1 MAQYD
6 KLADIYDYLVSS
18 VDYEGWMDYIEEL
31 LFHFNKQARVM
42 VDLACGT
49 GNTTIPPTKRGYQVI
64 GVDLAGEMLAKA
76 REKSAAQ
83 GLQIEYLEQNMC
95 ELKLGEQADLF
106 TCYHDGLN
114 YILNET
120 DLAQV
125 FRSVFEYLKPGGL
138 FIFDLVNVRK
148 LAMANGDTTYLEENG
163 LSLVWE
169 TNFLLPEEIWQIN
182 LTCFVKQGELYEKF
196 QETHQEKAHSR
207 QDIEKLISA
216 TGFRLLGVFHSF
228 TLQPADD
235 NTYRLFFVVEK
246 PA

>member
-18 VDYEGWMDYIEEL
+18 VDYEGWMDYIEQL
-31 LFHFNKQARVM
+31 LFHFNKKASVM

-49 GNTTIPPTKRGYQVI
+49 GNTTIPPAKRGYQVV
-64 GVDLAGEMLAKA
+64 GVDLAGEMLARA
-76 REKSAAQ
+76 REKTVAQ
-83 GLQIEYLEQNMC
+83 GLSVEYLQQNMC
-95 ELKLGEQADLF
+95 DLNLGKQADLF

-114 YILNET
+114 YILKET
-120 DLAQV
+120 DLKKV
-125 FRSVFEYLKPGGL
+125 FRSVFENLKPGGL

-148 LAMANGDTTYLEENG
+148 LARANGDTTFLDEEG

-169 TNFLLPEEIWQIN
+169 SNFLMPAEIWQIN

-207 QDIEKLISA
+207 QEVDKIISA
-216 TGFRLLGVFHSF
+216 TGFLPRGVFRSF
-228 TLQPADD
+228 TLEPADD
-235 NTYRLFFVVEK
+235 STYRLFFVVEK